1 MKVPPVPQDTL
12 IDLIPSEDFRLAM
25 RKVASPVAVITTRAG
40 DMRNGLTAT
49 AVCSATTD
57 PPTLVVCINRGATCE
72 ALIARAGSFAVNFL
86 TEQQA
91 SIARLFSTARLD
103 PAERFAEG
111 RWSPGPTGAP
121 MLADTV
127 ASFDCRVVQ
136 VVPCGTHS
144 IFMGQVVGVQSS
156 DGPMLL
162 YRDGYFRRLSTD

>member
-1 MKVPPVPQDTL
+1 MGAPVDQDAPA
-12 IDLIPSEDFRLAM
+12 DLIPSEDFRLAM
-25 RKVASPVAVITTRAG
+25 RKVTSPVAVITVRAG
-40 DMRNGLTAT
+40 DKRNGLTAT

-57 PPTLVVCINRGATCE
+57 PPTLLVCINRGATCE
-72 ALIARAGSFAVNFL
+72 GLIAKSGSFAVNFL
-86 TEQQA
+86 TEEQA
-91 SIARLFSTARLD
+91 GIARLFSTARLD

-111 RWSPGPTGAP
+111 RWTAGPSGAP

-136 VVPCGTHS
+136 MVPCGTHS
-144 IFMGQVVGVQSS
+144 IFMGQVVGVTGS